1 MFDAELKYLNVCKG
15 RKVYVWAEERTSSN
29 GHHLLLSSVLI
40 LSPSPLVPSFRVS
53 LAQMLLRRPATSY
66 LLMTTLPPL

>member
-40 LSPSPLVPSFRVS
+40 LSPPPPLLSPLSGYRWH
-53 LAQMLLRRPATSY
+53 RCC
-66 LLMTTLPPL
+66 